1 MQDNLPPKKDTPSHP
16 KSKRTARFSDMLLQV
31 TTDLAKTKSLDEA
44 LETLVKITTS
54 TIGAERGTI
63 FLNDSATGEL
73 YSRIAQGSFRREI
86 RILNTKGVA
95 GWVFTNNKGAIIPD
109 AYKDDRFNK
118 AVDVRTGFRTK
129 SILCAPL
136 RTVSGE
142 EIGVSQIL
150 NKIDG
155 EFNQDD
161 LDLLE
166 AMTEQAAIAIQ
177 GNIIVEQIE
186 AARKQELEFLD
197 VVSQVSSE
205 LELTPLLQKI
215 ITTISTMLDC
225 ERATLFIND
234 EKTNELYTEVGEGL
248 DEKSVIKFPNH
259 LGIAGTVFT
268 SGKPVNIPHAYADL
282 RFNPGFDKKTG
293 FFTRSILCMPVFN
306 KEGKTIGVSQVLN
319 KKGGSFNAEDEK
331 RLAAFT
337 SQISMGIENA
347 KLFDDVQSQ
356 MNYSQSILSSMH
368 DAVLTF
374 DENFVIKTCNPAG
387 LKILKVPHEAAI
399 LEQEASALFNGP
411 NEWLIKKLESVEE
424 TEEFLD
430 AEIQVEG
437 ETLSVNITLSPLLG
451 KNSSVGRLQKGSE
464 KKISPIKDP
473 SVRYEITIGRE
484 IIGAMLMIEDIS
496 SEKRMKSTMSRYMDP
511 ELADQLMATGAEN
524 EDIMGGKQSVGTVL
538 FSDVRSF
545 TTITEELGAQG
556 TVKLLNDYFTIMVDC
571 ITDEGGMLDK
581 FIGDAMMCIFGTPV
595 PHDDDP
601 DRAVRAAIRMMT
613 DLKTFNDKRASE
625 GKMPID
631 HGMGI
636 NTDSIVSGNIG
647 SPKRMDYTVIG
658 DGVNLAARIE
668 SACKQYGAHI
678 LISEFTHKAV
688 KATYRTRPVDYVI
701 VKGKTE
707 PVGVY
712 EVLDFHDD
720 ESYPNLVEALGLFN
734 DGYRSW
740 NIGKWDQAIKLF
752 NSVLKINPS
761 DKAAQLYIDR
771 CNHMKKNPPK
781 GTWDGVWVMTSK

>member
-1 MQDNLPPKKDTPSHP
+1 MATKTNTQENK
-16 KSKRTARFSDMLLQV
+16 KRTSRFSDMLLQV

-63 FLNDSATGEL
+63 FLNDSSTGEL
-73 YSRIAQGSFRREI
+73 YSRIAQGNFRREI
-86 RILNTKGVA
+86 RIMNTKGVA
-95 GWVFTNNKGAIIPD
+95 GWVFSNNEGAIIPD

-136 RTVSGE
+136 RTVNGE
-142 EIGVSQIL
+142 KIGVSQIL

-155 EFNQDD
+155 EFCQDD
-161 LDLLE
+161 LEMLE

-177 GNIIVEQIE
+177 GNIIVEQVE

-215 ITTISTMLDC
+215 ISTISTMLDC

-248 DEKSVIKFPNH
+248 DEKSVIRFPNH

-268 SGKPVNIPHAYADL
+268 SANAVNIPHAYADL
-282 RFNPGFDKKTG
+282 RFNPSFDKQTG
-293 FFTRSILCMPVFN
+293 FFTRSILCMPVLN

-319 KKGGSFNAEDEK
+319 KRGGAFTQEDEK

-347 KLFDDVQSQ
+347 KLFDDVQNQ
-356 MNYSQSILSSMH
+356 KNYSESILSSMH
-368 DAVLTF
+368 DAVVTI
-374 DENFVIKTCNPAG
+374 DEGKLIKTCNPAG
-387 LKILKVPHEAAI
+387 LKIFKAPNLSNI
-399 LEQEASALFNGP
+399 LNSSINDWLGSENSWLANKLDSLEEQ
-411 NEWLIKKLESVEE
+411 
-424 TEEFLD
+424 EEFLD
-430 AEIQVEG
+430 ATLKING
-437 ETLSVNITLSPLLG
+437 ESLSVNVSITPLLG
-451 KNSSVGRLQKGSE
+451 QKSE
-464 KKISPIKDP
+464 NLG
-473 SVRYEITIGRE
+473 V
-484 IIGAMLMIEDIS
+484 MVMIEDIS

-511 ELADQLMATGAEN
+511 ELADQLMNAG
-524 EDIMGGKQSVGTVL
+524 DGDDVMGGKQSVASVL

-556 TVKLLNDYFTIMVDC
+556 TVKLLNEYFTIMVDC

-581 FIGDAMMCIFGTPV
+581 FIGDAMMCIFGTPI
-595 PHDDDP
+595 PHEDDP

-613 DLKTFNDKRASE
+613 DLNEFNEKRAAE

-678 LISEFTHKAV
+678 LISEFTYKAV
-688 KATYRTRPVDYVI
+688 KATYRTRQVDYVI

-712 EVLDFHDD
+712 EVLDFHD
-720 ESYPNLVEALGLFN
+720 ENSYPNMVDALGNFN
-734 DGYRSW
+734 DGYRAW
-740 NIGKWDQAIKLF
+740 NDGKWDQAVKLF
-752 NSVLKINPS
+752 NMVKKINPN
-761 DKAAQLYIDR
+761 DKAAQLYLDR
-771 CNHMKKNPPK
+771 CAYMKKHPPK
-781 GTWDGVWVMTSK
+781 GEWDGVWVMKTK

>member
-1 MQDNLPPKKDTPSHP
+1 MEDKKQAESPNPKNSS
-16 KSKRTARFSDMLLQV
+16 SKRTSRFSDMLLQV

-44 LETLVKITTS
+44 LEVLVKITTS

-63 FLNDSATGEL
+63 FLNDPATGEL
-73 YSRIAQGSFRREI
+73 YSRIAQGNFRREI

-95 GWVFTNNKGAIIPD
+95 GWAFTKNEGVIIHD
-109 AYKDDRFNK
+109 AYKDERFNK

-136 RTVSGE
+136 RTVNGD

-155 EFNQDD
+155 EFDQND
-161 LDLLE
+161 LDMLE

-248 DEKSVIKFPNH
+248 DEKSTIRIPNH
-259 LGIAGTVFT
+259 LGISGAVFT
-268 SGKPVNIPHAYADL
+268 SGKAVNIPHAYADL
-282 RFNPGFDKKTG
+282 RFNPSFDKQTG
-293 FFTRSILCMPVFN
+293 FFTRSILCMPVFS
-306 KEGKTIGVSQVLN
+306 KAGKTIGVSQVLN
-319 KKGGSFNAEDEK
+319 KRGGSFNAEDEK

-374 DENFVIKTCNPAG
+374 DEHGVVKTCNPAG
-387 LKILKVPHEAAI
+387 LRILKVPHEAAI
-399 LEQEASALFNGP
+399 LEQQASVLFGGT
-411 NEWLIKKLESVEE
+411 NEWLLHKLEAVHEN
-424 TEEFLD
+424 EEFLD
-430 AEIQVEG
+430 AEIQIEG
-437 ETLSVNITLSPLLG
+437 ETLSVNITLTPLLG
-451 KNSSVGRLQKGSE
+451 KNE
-464 KKISPIKDP
+464 KQQEVDSAPKDN
-473 SVRYEITIGRE
+473 

-511 ELADQLMATGAEN
+511 ELADQLMTADGN
-524 EDIMGGKQSVGTVL
+524 DDDIMGGKQSVGTVL

-595 PHDDDP
+595 PHEDDP

-613 DLKTFNDKRASE
+613 DLKVFNDKRSTE

-688 KATYRTRPVDYVI
+688 KATYRTRQVDYVI

-740 NIGKWDQAIKLF
+740 NLGKWDQATKLF
-752 NSVLKINPS
+752 NSVKKINPN

>member
-1 MQDNLPPKKDTPSHP
+1 MADKKDNQN
-16 KSKRTARFSDMLLQV
+16 KSKRTSRFSDMLLQV
-31 TTDLAKTKSLDEA
+31 TNDLAKTKSLDEA

-63 FLNDSATGEL
+63 FLNDASSGEL
-73 YSRIAQGSFRREI
+73 YSRIAQGNFRREI

-95 GWVFTNNKGAIIPD
+95 GWVFSKNQGVIIHD
-109 AYKDDRFNK
+109 AYKDERFNK

-142 EIGVSQIL
+142 KIGISQIL
-150 NKIDG
+150 NKVDG
-155 EFNQDD
+155 EFEQED

-248 DEKSVIKFPNH
+248 DEKSTIRIPNH
-259 LGIAGTVFT
+259 LGISGTVFT
-268 SGKPVNIPHAYADL
+268 SGKAVNIPHAYADL
-282 RFNPGFDKKTG
+282 RFNPSFDKQTG
-293 FFTRSILCMPVFN
+293 FFTRSILCMPVFS
-306 KEGKTIGVSQVLN
+306 KAGKAIGVSQVLN
-319 KKGGSFNAEDEK
+319 KRGGAFNAEDEK

-368 DAVLTF
+368 DAVLTL
-374 DENFVIKTCNPAG
+374 DENGVIKTCNPAG
-387 LKILKVPHEAAI
+387 LRILKIPHEAAV
-399 LEQEASALFNGP
+399 LEQQACVLFGGP
-411 NEWLIKKLESVEE
+411 NEWLLKKLEAVNEN
-424 TEEFLD
+424 EEFLD
-430 AEIQVEG
+430 AELQIEG
-437 ETLSVNITLSPLLG
+437 ETLSVNITLTPLLG
-451 KNSSVGRLQKGSE
+451 K
-464 KKISPIKDP
+464 IKSKD
-473 SVRYEITIGRE
+473 ERE
-484 IIGAMLMIEDIS
+484 GDTGAEGILTSKPNIIGAMLMIEDIS

-511 ELADQLMATGAEN
+511 ELADQLMTADGSN
-524 EDIMGGKQSVGTVL
+524 EDVMGGKQSVGTVL

-613 DLKTFNDKRASE
+613 DLKIFNDKRAME

-678 LISEFTHKAV
+678 LISEFTYKAV
-688 KATYRTRPVDYVI
+688 KATYRTRQVDYVI

-712 EVLDFHDD
+712 EVLDFHDED
-720 ESYPNLVEALGLFN
+720 SYPNLVEALGLFN
-734 DGYRSW
+734 DGYRTW
-740 NIGKWDQAIKLF
+740 NQGKWDQAIKLF
-752 NSVLKINPS
+752 NSVKKINPN
-761 DKAAQLYIDR
+761 DKSAQLYIDR

>member
-1 MQDNLPPKKDTPSHP
+1 MEDKKQTDS
-16 KSKRTARFSDMLLQV
+16 KSSGGSNSKRTSRFSEMLLQV

-44 LETLVKITTS
+44 LEVLVKITTS

-63 FLNDSATGEL
+63 FLNDPATGEL
-73 YSRIAQGSFRREI
+73 YSRIAQGNFRREI

-95 GWVFTNNKGAIIPD
+95 GWAFTKNEGVIIHD
-109 AYKDDRFNK
+109 AYKDERFNK

-136 RTVSGE
+136 RTVNGE

-155 EFNQDD
+155 EFDQND
-161 LDLLE
+161 LDMLE

-248 DEKSVIKFPNH
+248 DEKSTIRIPNH
-259 LGIAGTVFT
+259 LGISGAVFT
-268 SGKPVNIPHAYADL
+268 SGKAVNIPHAYADL
-282 RFNPGFDKKTG
+282 RFNPSFDKQTG
-293 FFTRSILCMPVFN
+293 FFTRSILCMPVFS
-306 KEGKTIGVSQVLN
+306 KAGKTIGVSQVLN
-319 KKGGSFNAEDEK
+319 KRGGSFNAEDEK

-374 DENFVIKTCNPAG
+374 DEQGTVKTCNPAG
-387 LKILKVPHEAAI
+387 LRILKVPHEAAI
-399 LEQEASALFNGP
+399 LEQQASSLFGGP
-411 NEWLIKKLESVEE
+411 NEWLLQKLEAVHEN
-424 TEEFLD
+424 EEFLD
-430 AEIQVEG
+430 AELQVEG
-437 ETLSVNITLSPLLG
+437 ETLSVNVTLTPLLG
-451 KNSSVGRLQKGSE
+451 KSE
-464 KKISPIKDP
+464 KRSDVDSSPRDN
-473 SVRYEITIGRE
+473 

-511 ELADQLMATGAEN
+511 ELADQLMTADGN
-524 EDIMGGKQSVGTVL
+524 DDDIMGGKQSVGTVL

-613 DLKTFNDKRASE
+613 DLKVFNDKRSTE

-678 LISEFTHKAV
+678 LISEFTYNAV
-688 KATYRTRPVDYVI
+688 KATYRTRQVDYVI

-740 NIGKWDQAIKLF
+740 NDGKWDQATKLF
-752 NSVLKINPS
+752 NSVKKINPD

-771 CNHMKKNPPK
+771 CAHMKKNPPK
-781 GTWDGVWVMTSK
+781 GNWDGVWVMTSK

>member
-1 MQDNLPPKKDTPSHP
+1 MEDKKQTDS
-16 KSKRTARFSDMLLQV
+16 KSDGGSNSKRTARFSEMLLQV

-44 LETLVKITTS
+44 LEVLVKITTS

-63 FLNDSATGEL
+63 FLNDPATGEL
-73 YSRIAQGSFRREI
+73 YSRIAQGNFRREI

-95 GWVFTNNKGAIIPD
+95 GWAFTKNEGVIIHD
-109 AYKDDRFNK
+109 AYKDERFNK

-136 RTVSGE
+136 RTVNGE

-155 EFNQDD
+155 EFDQDD
-161 LDLLE
+161 LDMLE

-248 DEKSVIKFPNH
+248 DEKSTIRIPNH
-259 LGIAGTVFT
+259 LGISGAVFT
-268 SGKPVNIPHAYADL
+268 SGKAVNIPHAYADL
-282 RFNPGFDKKTG
+282 RFNPSFDKQTG
-293 FFTRSILCMPVFN
+293 FFTRSILCMPVFS
-306 KEGKTIGVSQVLN
+306 KAGKTIGVSQVLN
-319 KKGGSFNAEDEK
+319 KRGGSFNAEDEK

-356 MNYSQSILSSMH
+356 MNYSQSILSSMA

-374 DENFVIKTCNPAG
+374 DEEGVVKTCNPAG
-387 LKILKVPHEAAI
+387 LRILKIPHEAAI
-399 LEQEASALFNGP
+399 LEQQASSLFGGP
-411 NEWLIKKLESVEE
+411 NEWLLQKLEAVHEN
-424 TEEFLD
+424 EEFLD
-430 AEIQVEG
+430 AELQVEG
-437 ETLSVNITLSPLLG
+437 ETLSVNVTLTPLLG
-451 KNSSVGRLQKGSE
+451 KSE
-464 KKISPIKDP
+464 KRSDVDSSPKDN
-473 SVRYEITIGRE
+473 

-511 ELADQLMATGAEN
+511 ELADQLMSAGGNDA
-524 EDIMGGKQSVGTVL
+524 DIMGGKQSVGTVL

-613 DLKTFNDKRASE
+613 DLKIFNEKRSTE

-678 LISEFTHKAV
+678 LISQFTYNAV
-688 KATYRTRPVDYVI
+688 KATYRTRQVDYVI

-740 NIGKWDQAIKLF
+740 NEGKWDQATKLF
-752 NSVLKINPS
+752 NSVKKINPD

-771 CNHMKKNPPK
+771 CTHMKKNPPK
-781 GTWDGVWVMTSK
+781 GNWDGVWVMTSK

>member
-1 MQDNLPPKKDTPSHP
+1 MPTKTNSPEPK
-16 KSKRTARFSDMLLQV
+16 KRTARFSDMLLQV

-63 FLNDSATGEL
+63 FLNDSSTGEL

-86 RILNTKGVA
+86 RIMNSKGVA
-95 GWVFTNNKGAIIPD
+95 GWVFSHNEGAIIPD

-136 RTVSGE
+136 RTVNGE
-142 EIGVSQIL
+142 KIGVSQIL

-155 EFNQDD
+155 EFSQDD
-161 LDLLE
+161 LELLE

-177 GNIIVEQIE
+177 GNIIVEQVE

-197 VVSQVSSE
+197 VVSQVASE

-215 ITTISTMLDC
+215 ISTISTMLDC

-248 DEKSVIKFPNH
+248 DEKSIIRFPNH
-259 LGIAGTVFT
+259 LGIAGTVFI
-268 SGKPVNIPHAYADL
+268 SAKPVNIPHAYADL
-282 RFNPGFDKKTG
+282 RFNPSFDKQTG
-293 FFTRSILCMPVFN
+293 FFTRSILCMPVLN

-319 KKGGSFNAEDEK
+319 KRGGSFNQEDEK

-347 KLFDDVQSQ
+347 KLFDDVQNQ
-356 MNYSQSILSSMH
+356 KNYSESILSSMH
-368 DAVLTF
+368 DAVITI
-374 DENFVIKTCNPAG
+374 DENKMVRTCNPAG
-387 LKILKVPHEAAI
+387 LKVLKLSNLTDVLNTSLIE
-399 LEQEASALFNGP
+399 LLGP
-411 NEWLIKKLESVEE
+411 ENSWLTNKLESVDEQEE
-424 TEEFLD
+424 VLD
-430 AEIQVEG
+430 ASLLIQG
-437 ETLSVNITLSPLLG
+437 EKLSVNVSTTPLIG
-451 KNSSVGRLQKGSE
+451 QKNESMGV
-464 KKISPIKDP
+464 
-473 SVRYEITIGRE
+473 
-484 IIGAMLMIEDIS
+484 MIMMEDIS

-511 ELADQLMATGAEN
+511 ELADQLMNAGESD
-524 EDIMGGKQSVGTVL
+524 EVMGGKQSTASVL

-581 FIGDAMMCIFGTPV
+581 FIGDAMMCIFGTPI
-595 PHDDDP
+595 PHEDDP

-613 DLKTFNDKRASE
+613 DLKVFNDKRAAE

-631 HGMGI
+631 HGMGV

-678 LISEFTHKAV
+678 LISEFTYKAV
-688 KATYRTRPVDYVI
+688 KATYRTRQVDYVI

-707 PVGVY
+707 PVGVF

-720 ESYPNLVEALGLFN
+720 DSYPNMIEALGNFN
-734 DGYRSW
+734 DGYRAW
-740 NIGKWDQAIKLF
+740 NDGKWDQAIKLF
-752 NSVLKINPS
+752 NSVKKINPE
-761 DKAAQLYIDR
+761 DKAAQLYLDR
-771 CNHMKKNPPK
+771 CDYMKKNPPK
-781 GTWDGVWVMTSK
+781 KEWDGVWVMTSK

>member
-1 MQDNLPPKKDTPSHP
+1 MEEKNLNSPKNE
-16 KSKRTARFSDMLLQV
+16 SKRTARFSDMLLQV

-63 FLNDSATGEL
+63 FLNDSSTGEL
-73 YSRIAQGSFRREI
+73 YSRIAQGNFRREI
-86 RILNTKGVA
+86 RILNSKGVA
-95 GWVFTNNKGAIIPD
+95 GWVFTNNEGTIIHD

-142 EIGVSQIL
+142 KIGVSQIL

-155 EFNQDD
+155 QFEEED
-161 LDLLE
+161 LDLLQ

-177 GNIIVEQIE
+177 GNIIVEQVE

-215 ITTISTMLDC
+215 ISTISTMLDC

-248 DEKSVIKFPNH
+248 DEKSVIRFPNH

-268 SGKPVNIPHAYADL
+268 SGESVNIPHAYADL
-282 RFNPGFDKKTG
+282 RFNPSFDKQTG
-293 FFTRSILCMPVFN
+293 FFTRSILCMPVLN
-306 KEGKTIGVSQVLN
+306 KEGKAIGVSQVLN
-319 KKGGSFNAEDEK
+319 KRGGSFNTEDEK

-356 MNYSQSILSSMH
+356 MNYSQSILASMH
-368 DAVLTF
+368 DAVITF
-374 DENFVIKTCNPAG
+374 DENFIVKTCNPAG
-387 LKILKVPHEAAI
+387 LRIFNFISEKDIVGQTASSILT
-399 LEQEASALFNGP
+399 GP
-411 NEWLIKKLESVEE
+411 NQWLVEKIERIQEVEE
-424 TEEFLD
+424 YLD
-430 AEIQVEG
+430 HELSIDN
-437 ETLSVNITLSPLLG
+437 ETLSVNVTVTPLLG
-451 KNSSVGRLQKGSE
+451 KSASGLGANKPT
-464 KKISPIKDP
+464 KKATESI
-473 SVRYEITIGRE
+473 V
-484 IIGAMLMIEDIS
+484 IGAMLMVEDIS

-511 ELADQLMATGAEN
+511 ELADQLMSSGGSN
-524 EDIMGGKQSVGTVL
+524 DDIMGGKQSVGTVL

-556 TVKLLNDYFTIMVDC
+556 TVKLLNEYFTIMVDC

-613 DLKTFNDKRASE
+613 DLKVFNDKRVNE
-625 GKMPID
+625 GKKPID

-678 LISEFTHKAV
+678 LISEFTFKAV
-688 KATYRTRPVDYVI
+688 KATYRTRQVDYVI

-720 ESYPNLVEALGLFN
+720 SSYPNLVEALGQFN
-734 DGYRSW
+734 DGYRMW
-740 NIGKWDQAIKLF
+740 NVGKWDQAIKLF
-752 NSVLKINPS
+752 QSVKKINPN
-761 DKAAQLYIDR
+761 DVAAQLYIDR

-781 GTWDGVWVMTSK
+781 GKWDGVWVMKTK

>member
-1 MQDNLPPKKDTPSHP
+1 MQDKYQKIDQKSHP
-16 KSKRTARFSDMLLQV
+16 QSKRTARFSDMLLQV

-44 LETLVKITTS
+44 LETLVKITTT

-63 FLNDSATGEL
+63 FLNDPATGEL

-95 GWVFTNNKGAIIPD
+95 GWVFTKNKGAIIHD

-155 EFNQDD
+155 EFEQDD

-177 GNIIVEQIE
+177 GNIIIEQIE

-268 SGKPVNIPHAYADL
+268 TAKPVNIPHAYADL
-282 RFNPGFDKKTG
+282 RFNPSFDKQTG
-293 FFTRSILCMPVFN
+293 FFTRSILCMPVLN
-306 KEGKTIGVSQVLN
+306 KEGKTIGASQVLN
-319 KKGGSFNAEDEK
+319 KRGGSFNSEDEK

-347 KLFDDVQSQ
+347 KLFDDVQNQ
-356 MNYSQSILSSMH
+356 KNYSESILSSMH
-368 DAVLTF
+368 DAVLTL
-374 DENFVIKTCNPAG
+374 DEHGIIKTCNSAG
-387 LKILKVPHEAAI
+387 LRILKIPILSEI
-399 LEQEASALFNGP
+399 LEQPIKEFLGGEN
-411 NEWLIKKLESVEE
+411 NWLLQKLEIVEE
-424 TEEFLD
+424 EEGFLD
-430 AEIQVEG
+430 AELKIE
-437 ETLSVNITLSPLLG
+437 EEKLSVNISLMPLLG
-451 KNSSVGRLQKGSE
+451 QKDENLG
-464 KKISPIKDP
+464 
-473 SVRYEITIGRE
+473 T
-484 IIGAMLMIEDIS
+484 MLMIEDIS

-511 ELADQLMATGAEN
+511 ELADQLMSAGDGD
-524 EDIMGGKQSVGTVL
+524 DIMGGKQSVGTVL

-581 FIGDAMMCIFGTPV
+581 FIGDAMMCIFGTPI

-613 DLKTFNDKRASE
+613 DLNVFNDKRASE

-678 LISEFTHKAV
+678 LISEFTHRAV
-688 KATYRTRPVDYVI
+688 KATYRTRQVDYVI

-707 PVGVY
+707 PVGIH

-720 ESYPNLVEALGLFN
+720 KSYPNLVDALGVFN

-740 NIGKWDQAIKLF
+740 NEGKWDQAIKLF
-752 NSVLKINPS
+752 KNVQKINPN
-761 DKAAQLYIDR
+761 DKAAQMYLDR
-771 CNHMKKNPPK
+771 CYHMKKNPPK
-781 GTWDGVWVMTSK
+781 NDWDGVWIMTSK

>member
-1 MQDNLPPKKDTPSHP
+1 MEDKKQTDS
-16 KSKRTARFSDMLLQV
+16 KSDGGSNSKRTARFSEMLLQV

-44 LETLVKITTS
+44 LEVLVKITTS

-63 FLNDSATGEL
+63 FLNDPATGEL
-73 YSRIAQGSFRREI
+73 YSRIAQGNFRREI

-95 GWVFTNNKGAIIPD
+95 GWAFTKNEGVIIHD
-109 AYKDDRFNK
+109 AYKDERFNK

-136 RTVSGE
+136 RTVNGE

-155 EFNQDD
+155 EFDQND
-161 LDLLE
+161 LDMLE

-248 DEKSVIKFPNH
+248 DEKSTIRSPNH
-259 LGIAGTVFT
+259 LGISGAVFT
-268 SGKPVNIPHAYADL
+268 SGKAVNIPHAYADL
-282 RFNPGFDKKTG
+282 RFNPSFDKQTG
-293 FFTRSILCMPVFN
+293 FFTRSILCMPVFS
-306 KEGKTIGVSQVLN
+306 KAGKTIGVSQVLN
-319 KKGGSFNAEDEK
+319 KRGGSFNAEDEK

-374 DENFVIKTCNPAG
+374 DEQGVVKTCNPAG
-387 LKILKVPHEAAI
+387 LRILKVPHEAAI
-399 LEQEASALFNGP
+399 LEQQASSLFGGS
-411 NEWLIKKLESVEE
+411 NEWLLQKLQAVHEN
-424 TEEFLD
+424 EEFLD
-430 AEIQVEG
+430 AELQVEG
-437 ETLSVNITLSPLLG
+437 ETLSVNVTLTPLLG
-451 KNSSVGRLQKGSE
+451 KSE
-464 KKISPIKDP
+464 KRSDVDSSPKDN
-473 SVRYEITIGRE
+473 

-511 ELADQLMATGAEN
+511 ELADQLMTADGNDA
-524 EDIMGGKQSVGTVL
+524 DIMGGKQSVGTVL

-613 DLKTFNDKRASE
+613 DLKVFNDKRSTE

-678 LISEFTHKAV
+678 LISEFTYNAV
-688 KATYRTRPVDYVI
+688 KATYRTRQVDYVI

-740 NIGKWDQAIKLF
+740 NDGKWDQATKLF
-752 NSVLKINPS
+752 NSVKKINPD

-771 CNHMKKNPPK
+771 CAHMKKNPPK
-781 GTWDGVWVMTSK
+781 GNWDGVWVMTSK

>member
-1 MQDNLPPKKDTPSHP
+1 MEDKKQAESQNPKNSS
-16 KSKRTARFSDMLLQV
+16 SKRTSRFSDMLLQV

-44 LETLVKITTS
+44 LEVLVKITTS

-63 FLNDSATGEL
+63 FLNDPATGEL
-73 YSRIAQGSFRREI
+73 YSRIAQGNFRREI

-95 GWVFTNNKGAIIPD
+95 GWAFTKNEGVIIHD
-109 AYKDDRFNK
+109 AYKDERFNK

-136 RTVSGE
+136 RTVNGD

-155 EFNQDD
+155 EFDQND
-161 LDLLE
+161 LDMLE

-248 DEKSVIKFPNH
+248 DEKSTIRIPNH
-259 LGIAGTVFT
+259 LGISGAVFT
-268 SGKPVNIPHAYADL
+268 SGKAVNIPHAYADL
-282 RFNPGFDKKTG
+282 RFNPSFDKQTG
-293 FFTRSILCMPVFN
+293 FFTRSILCMPVFS
-306 KEGKTIGVSQVLN
+306 KAGKTIGVSQVLN
-319 KKGGSFNAEDEK
+319 KRGGSFNAEDEK

-374 DENFVIKTCNPAG
+374 DEHGVVKTCNPAG
-387 LKILKVPHEAAI
+387 LRILKVPHEAAI
-399 LEQEASALFNGP
+399 LEQQASVLFGGP
-411 NEWLIKKLESVEE
+411 NEWLLHKLEAVHEN
-424 TEEFLD
+424 EEFLD
-430 AEIQVEG
+430 AEIQIEG
-437 ETLSVNITLSPLLG
+437 ETLSVNITLTPLLG
-451 KNSSVGRLQKGSE
+451 KNE
-464 KKISPIKDP
+464 KRQEVDSAPKDN
-473 SVRYEITIGRE
+473 

-511 ELADQLMATGAEN
+511 ELADQLMTADGN
-524 EDIMGGKQSVGTVL
+524 DDDIMGGKQSVGTVL

-595 PHDDDP
+595 PHEDDP

-613 DLKTFNDKRASE
+613 DLKVFNDKRSTE

-688 KATYRTRPVDYVI
+688 KATYRTRQVDYVI

-740 NIGKWDQAIKLF
+740 NLGKWDQATKLF
-752 NSVLKINPS
+752 NSVKKINPN

>member
-1 MQDNLPPKKDTPSHP
+1 MEEKNQNNP

-63 FLNDSATGEL
+63 FLNDASTGEL
-73 YSRIAQGSFRREI
+73 YSRIAQGNFRREI

-95 GWVFTNNKGAIIPD
+95 GWVFTQNQGVIIHD
-109 AYKDDRFNK
+109 AYKDERFNK

-142 EIGVSQIL
+142 KIGVSQIL

-155 EFNQDD
+155 SFEQED

-248 DEKSVIKFPNH
+248 DEKSVIRFPNH

-282 RFNPGFDKKTG
+282 RFNPSFDKQTG

-306 KEGKTIGVSQVLN
+306 KEGKAIGVSQVLN
-319 KKGGSFNAEDEK
+319 KRGGSFNSEDEK

-374 DENFVIKTCNPAG
+374 DEHGVIKTCNPAG
-387 LKILKVPHEAAI
+387 LRILKIPHEAAI
-399 LEQEASALFNGP
+399 LEQKASFLLGGP
-411 NEWLIKKLESVEE
+411 NDWLLKKLEEVQEN
-424 TEEFLD
+424 EEFLD
-430 AEIQVEG
+430 AELQIEG
-437 ETLSVNITLSPLLG
+437 ETLSVNITLTPLLG
-451 KNSSVGRLQKGSE
+451 KTPDRESSARKPAEQDAPANDRPKF
-464 KKISPIKDP
+464 SP
-473 SVRYEITIGRE
+473 E

-511 ELADQLMATGAEN
+511 ELADQLMTAGGGD
-524 EDIMGGKQSVGTVL
+524 EDVMGGKQSVGTVL

-613 DLKTFNDKRASE
+613 DLKVFNDKRSTE

-678 LISEFTHKAV
+678 LISEFTYKAV
-688 KATYRTRPVDYVI
+688 KATYRTRQVDYVI

-740 NIGKWDQAIKLF
+740 NLGKWDQAIKLF
-752 NSVLKINPS
+752 NSVKKINPN
-761 DKAAQLYIDR
+761 DKSAQLYIDR

-781 GTWDGVWVMTSK
+781 GPWTGVWVMTSK

>member
-1 MQDNLPPKKDTPSHP
+1 MADKKDNQN
-16 KSKRTARFSDMLLQV
+16 KSKRTSRFSDMLLQV
-31 TTDLAKTKSLDEA
+31 TNDLAKTKSLDEA

-63 FLNDSATGEL
+63 FLNDASTGEL
-73 YSRIAQGSFRREI
+73 YSRIAQGNFRREI

-95 GWVFTNNKGAIIPD
+95 GWVFSKNQGVIIHD
-109 AYKDDRFNK
+109 AYKDERFNK

-142 EIGVSQIL
+142 KIGVSQIL

-155 EFNQDD
+155 EFEQED

-248 DEKSVIKFPNH
+248 DEKSTIRIPNH
-259 LGIAGTVFT
+259 LGISGTVFT
-268 SGKPVNIPHAYADL
+268 SGKAVNIPHAYADL
-282 RFNPGFDKKTG
+282 RFNPSFDKQTG
-293 FFTRSILCMPVFN
+293 FFTRSILCMPVFS
-306 KEGKTIGVSQVLN
+306 KAGKAIGVSQVLN
-319 KKGGSFNAEDEK
+319 KRGGAFNAEDEK

-368 DAVLTF
+368 DAVLTL
-374 DENFVIKTCNPAG
+374 DENGVIKTCNPAG
-387 LKILKVPHEAAI
+387 LRILKIPHEAAV
-399 LEQEASALFNGP
+399 LEQQASVLFGGP
-411 NEWLIKKLESVEE
+411 NEWLLKKLEAVNEN
-424 TEEFLD
+424 EEFLD
-430 AEIQVEG
+430 AELQIEG
-437 ETLSVNITLSPLLG
+437 ETLSVNITLTPLLG
-451 KNSSVGRLQKGSE
+451 K
-464 KKISPIKDP
+464 IKSKD
-473 SVRYEITIGRE
+473 ERE
-484 IIGAMLMIEDIS
+484 GDTGGEGILTSKPNIIGAMLMIEDIS

-511 ELADQLMATGAEN
+511 ELADQLMTADGNN
-524 EDIMGGKQSVGTVL
+524 EDVMGGKQSVGTVL

-613 DLKTFNDKRASE
+613 DLKIFNDKRAME

-678 LISEFTHKAV
+678 LISEFTYKAV
-688 KATYRTRPVDYVI
+688 KATYRTRQVDYVI

-712 EVLDFHDD
+712 EVLDFHDE

-734 DGYRSW
+734 DGYRTW
-740 NIGKWDQAIKLF
+740 NQGKWDQAIKLF
-752 NSVLKINPS
+752 NSVKKINPN
-761 DKAAQLYIDR
+761 DKSAQLYIDR

>member
-1 MQDNLPPKKDTPSHP
+1 MTKEENKNKTFKNA
-16 KSKRTARFSDMLLQV
+16 KSKRTERFSDMLLQV

-63 FLNDSATGEL
+63 FLNDASTGEL
-73 YSRIAQGSFRREI
+73 YSRIAQGNFRREI
-86 RILNTKGVA
+86 RILNSKGVA
-95 GWVFTNNKGAIIPD
+95 GWVFSKNQGVIIHD
-109 AYKDDRFNK
+109 AYKDERFNK

-136 RTVSGE
+136 RTISGE
-142 EIGVSQIL
+142 KIGVSQIL

-155 EFNQDD
+155 EFDQDD

-215 ITTISTMLDC
+215 ISTISTMLDC

-259 LGIAGTVFT
+259 LGIAGNVFT

-282 RFNPGFDKKTG
+282 RFNPAFDKQTG

-319 KKGGSFNAEDEK
+319 KRGGAFNAEDEK

-356 MNYSQSILSSMH
+356 MNYSESILSSMH

-374 DENFVIKTCNPAG
+374 DENQVIKTCNPAG

-399 LEQEASALFNGP
+399 LEQEASILFSGP
-411 NEWLIKKLESVEE
+411 NDWLIKKLESVNE

-451 KNSSVGRLQKGSE
+451 KNSAVGRLQKGSE
-464 KKISPIKDP
+464 KTINPIKDP
-473 SVRYEITIGRE
+473 SVKHELTVGRE

-613 DLKTFNDKRASE
+613 DLKTFNEKRASE
-625 GKMPID
+625 GKMAID

-678 LISEFTHKAV
+678 LISEFTYKAV

-720 ESYPNLVEALGLFN
+720 DSYPNLVEALGLFN

-752 NSVLKINPS
+752 NSVLKINPN
-761 DKAAQLYIDR
+761 DKAAKLYIDR

>member
-1 MQDNLPPKKDTPSHP
+1 MEDKKQTDS
-16 KSKRTARFSDMLLQV
+16 KSDGGSNSKRTARFSEMLLQV

-44 LETLVKITTS
+44 LEVLVKITTS

-63 FLNDSATGEL
+63 FLNDPATGEL
-73 YSRIAQGSFRREI
+73 YSRIAQGNFRREI

-95 GWVFTNNKGAIIPD
+95 GWAFTKNEGVIIHD
-109 AYKDDRFNK
+109 AYKDERFNK

-136 RTVSGE
+136 RTVNGE

-155 EFNQDD
+155 EFDQND
-161 LDLLE
+161 LDMLE

-248 DEKSVIKFPNH
+248 DEKSTIRIPNH
-259 LGIAGTVFT
+259 LGISGAVFT
-268 SGKPVNIPHAYADL
+268 SGKAVNIPHAYADL
-282 RFNPGFDKKTG
+282 RFNPSFDKQTG
-293 FFTRSILCMPVFN
+293 FFTRSILCMPVFS
-306 KEGKTIGVSQVLN
+306 KAGKTIGVSQVLN
-319 KKGGSFNAEDEK
+319 KRGGSFNAEDEK

-374 DENFVIKTCNPAG
+374 DEQGVVKTCNPAG
-387 LKILKVPHEAAI
+387 LRILKVPHEAAI
-399 LEQEASALFNGP
+399 LEQQASSLFGGP
-411 NEWLIKKLESVEE
+411 NEWLLQKLEAVHEN
-424 TEEFLD
+424 EEFLD
-430 AEIQVEG
+430 AELQVEG
-437 ETLSVNITLSPLLG
+437 ETLSVNVTLTPLLG
-451 KNSSVGRLQKGSE
+451 KSE
-464 KKISPIKDP
+464 KRSDVDSSPRDN
-473 SVRYEITIGRE
+473 

-511 ELADQLMATGAEN
+511 ELADQLMTADGN
-524 EDIMGGKQSVGTVL
+524 DDDIMGGKQSVGTVL

-613 DLKTFNDKRASE
+613 DLKVFNDKRSTE

-678 LISEFTHKAV
+678 LISEFTYNAV
-688 KATYRTRPVDYVI
+688 KATYRTRQVDYVI

-740 NIGKWDQAIKLF
+740 NEGKWDQATKLF
-752 NSVLKINPS
+752 NSVKKINPD

-771 CNHMKKNPPK
+771 CAHMKKNPPK
-781 GTWDGVWVMTSK
+781 GNWDGVWVMTSK

>member
-1 MQDNLPPKKDTPSHP
+1 MADKKDNQN
-16 KSKRTARFSDMLLQV
+16 KSKRTSRFSDMLLQV
-31 TTDLAKTKSLDEA
+31 TNDLAKTKSLDEA

-63 FLNDSATGEL
+63 FLNDASTGEL
-73 YSRIAQGSFRREI
+73 YSRIAQGNFRREI

-95 GWVFTNNKGAIIPD
+95 GWVFSKNQGVIIHD
-109 AYKDDRFNK
+109 AYKDERFNK

-142 EIGVSQIL
+142 KIGVSQIL
-150 NKIDG
+150 NKIDC
-155 EFNQDD
+155 EFEQED

-248 DEKSVIKFPNH
+248 DEKSTIRIPNH
-259 LGIAGTVFT
+259 LGISGTVFT
-268 SGKPVNIPHAYADL
+268 SGKAVNIPHAYADL
-282 RFNPGFDKKTG
+282 RFNPSFDKQTG
-293 FFTRSILCMPVFN
+293 FFTRSILCMPVFS
-306 KEGKTIGVSQVLN
+306 KAGKAIGVSQVLN
-319 KKGGSFNAEDEK
+319 KRGGAFNAEDEK

-368 DAVLTF
+368 DAVLTL
-374 DENFVIKTCNPAG
+374 DENGVIKTCNPAG
-387 LKILKVPHEAAI
+387 LRILKIPYEAAV
-399 LEQEASALFNGP
+399 LEQKASLLFGGP
-411 NEWLIKKLESVEE
+411 NEWLLKKLEAVNEN
-424 TEEFLD
+424 EEFLD
-430 AEIQVEG
+430 AELQIEG
-437 ETLSVNITLSPLLG
+437 ETLSVNITLTPLLG
-451 KNSSVGRLQKGSE
+451 K
-464 KKISPIKDP
+464 IKSKDEGEGDTGGEGILTSKP
-473 SVRYEITIGRE
+473 N

-511 ELADQLMATGAEN
+511 ELADQLMTADGNN
-524 EDIMGGKQSVGTVL
+524 EDVMGGKQSVGTVL

-613 DLKTFNDKRASE
+613 DLKIFNDKRAME
-625 GKMPID
+625 GKMSID

-678 LISEFTHKAV
+678 LISEFTYKAV
-688 KATYRTRPVDYVI
+688 KATYRTRQVDYVI

-712 EVLDFHDD
+712 EVLDFHDE

-734 DGYRSW
+734 DGYRTW
-740 NIGKWDQAIKLF
+740 NQGKWDQAIKLF
-752 NSVLKINPS
+752 NSVKKINPD
-761 DKAAQLYIDR
+761 DKSAQLYIDR

>member
-1 MQDNLPPKKDTPSHP
+1 MEDKKQSDS
-16 KSKRTARFSDMLLQV
+16 KSYAGSNTKRTSRFSDMLLQV

-44 LETLVKITTS
+44 LEVLVKITTS

-73 YSRIAQGSFRREI
+73 YSRIAQGNFRREI

-95 GWVFTNNKGAIIPD
+95 GWAFTKNEGVIIHD
-109 AYKDDRFNK
+109 AYKDERFNK

-136 RTVSGE
+136 RTVNGE

-155 EFNQDD
+155 EFEQND
-161 LDLLE
+161 LDMLE

-248 DEKSVIKFPNH
+248 DEKSTIRIPNH
-259 LGIAGTVFT
+259 LGISGAVFT
-268 SGKPVNIPHAYADL
+268 SGKAVNIPHAYADL
-282 RFNPGFDKKTG
+282 RFNPSFDKQTG
-293 FFTRSILCMPVFN
+293 FFTRSILCMPVFS
-306 KEGKTIGVSQVLN
+306 KAGKTIGVSQVLN
-319 KKGGSFNAEDEK
+319 KRGGSFNAEDEK

-374 DENFVIKTCNPAG
+374 DENGAVKTCNPAG
-387 LKILKVPHEAAI
+387 QRILKIPHEEAI
-399 LEQEASALFNGP
+399 LEQQAASLFGGP
-411 NEWLIKKLESVEE
+411 NEWLLHKLEAVQEN
-424 TEEFLD
+424 EEFLD
-430 AEIQVEG
+430 AELQIEG
-437 ETLSVNITLSPLLG
+437 ETLSVNITLTPLLG
-451 KNSSVGRLQKGSE
+451 KNEKRDDVDSS
-464 KKISPIKDP
+464 PKDN
-473 SVRYEITIGRE
+473 

-511 ELADQLMATGAEN
+511 ELADQLMATGGNDA
-524 EDIMGGKQSVGTVL
+524 DIMGGKQSVGTVL

-595 PHDDDP
+595 AHDDDP

-613 DLKTFNDKRASE
+613 DLKVFNDKRSTE

-678 LISEFTHKAV
+678 LISEYTYKAV
-688 KATYRTRPVDYVI
+688 KATYRTRQVDYVI

-707 PVGVY
+707 PVGIY
-712 EVLDFHDD
+712 EVLDFHDE
-720 ESYPNLVEALGLFN
+720 ESYPNLVEAIGLFN

-740 NIGKWDQAIKLF
+740 NAGKWDQALKLF
-752 NSVLKINPS
+752 NSVKKINPN
-761 DKAAQLYIDR
+761 DKAAQLYLDR
-771 CNHMKKNPPK
+771 CNHMKKTPPK
-781 GTWDGVWVMTSK
+781 GTWDGVWIMTSK

>member
-1 MQDNLPPKKDTPSHP
+1 LTNPMEEKNQDKTASE
-16 KSKRTARFSDMLLQV
+16 SKRTARFSDMLLQV

-44 LETLVKITTS
+44 LETLVKITTT

-63 FLNDSATGEL
+63 FLNDASTGEL
-73 YSRIAQGSFRREI
+73 YSRIAQGNFRREI
-86 RILNTKGVA
+86 RILNSKGVA
-95 GWVFTNNKGAIIPD
+95 GWVFTHNEGTIIHD

-142 EIGVSQIL
+142 KIGVSQIL

-155 EFNQDD
+155 QFEEED
-161 LDLLE
+161 LELLL

-177 GNIIVEQIE
+177 GNIIVEQVE

-215 ITTISTMLDC
+215 ISTISTMLDC

-268 SGKPVNIPHAYADL
+268 SGESVNIPHAYADL
-282 RFNPGFDKKTG
+282 RFNPAFDKQTG

-306 KEGKTIGVSQVLN
+306 KEGKAIGVSQVLN
-319 KKGGSFNAEDEK
+319 KRGGSFNAEDEK

-356 MNYSQSILSSMH
+356 MNYSQSILASMH
-368 DAVLTF
+368 DAVITF
-374 DENFVIKTCNPAG
+374 DENYVVKTCNPAG
-387 LKILKVPHEAAI
+387 LRILKVINESEI
-399 LEQEASALFNGP
+399 LEQPASAILSESNQ
-411 NEWLIKKLESVEE
+411 WLLDKIETIKEI
-424 TEEFLD
+424 EEFLD
-430 AEIQVEG
+430 HELVVDG
-437 ETLSVNITLSPLLG
+437 ETLSVNVTLTPLKGKASSGLG
-451 KNSSVGRLQKGSE
+451 DAKNSKG
-464 KKISPIKDP
+464 KANAA
-473 SVRYEITIGRE
+473 V
-484 IIGAMLMIEDIS
+484 IGAMLMIEDIS

-511 ELADQLMATGAEN
+511 ELADQLMASGGSN

-556 TVKLLNDYFTIMVDC
+556 TVKLLNEYFTIMVDC

-613 DLKTFNDKRASE
+613 DLKVFNNKRMNE
-625 GKMPID
+625 GKKPID

-678 LISEFTHKAV
+678 LISEFTYKAV
-688 KATYRTRPVDYVI
+688 KATYRTRQVDYVI

-720 ESYPNLVEALGLFN
+720 ESYPDLVEALGLFN
-734 DGYRSW
+734 DGYRCW
-740 NIGKWDQAIKLF
+740 NQGKWDQAIKLF
-752 NSVLKINPS
+752 QSVKKINEN
-761 DKAAQLYIDR
+761 DLAAQLYIDR

-781 GTWDGVWVMTSK
+781 GEWDGVWVMKTK

>member
-1 MQDNLPPKKDTPSHP
+1 MPTKTNSPEPK
-16 KSKRTARFSDMLLQV
+16 KRTARFSDMLLQV

-63 FLNDSATGEL
+63 FLNDSSTGEL

-86 RILNTKGVA
+86 RIMNSKGVA
-95 GWVFTNNKGAIIPD
+95 GWVFSHNEGAIIPD

-136 RTVSGE
+136 RTVNGE
-142 EIGVSQIL
+142 KIGVSQIL

-155 EFNQDD
+155 EFTQDD
-161 LDLLE
+161 LELLA

-177 GNIIVEQIE
+177 GNIIVEQVE

-197 VVSQVSSE
+197 VVSQVASE

-215 ITTISTMLDC
+215 ISTISTMLDC

-248 DEKSVIKFPNH
+248 DEKSIIRFPNH

-268 SGKPVNIPHAYADL
+268 SAKPVNIPHAYADL
-282 RFNPGFDKKTG
+282 RFNPSFDKQTG
-293 FFTRSILCMPVFN
+293 FFTRSILCMPVLN

-319 KKGGSFNAEDEK
+319 KRGGSFNQEDEK

-347 KLFDDVQSQ
+347 KLFDDVQNQ
-356 MNYSQSILSSMH
+356 KNYSESILSSMH
-368 DAVLTF
+368 DAVITI
-374 DENFVIKTCNPAG
+374 DENKMVRTCNPAG
-387 LKILKVPHEAAI
+387 MKVLKISNLIDVLNTSLIE
-399 LEQEASALFNGP
+399 LLGSENS
-411 NEWLIKKLESVEE
+411 WLTNKLESVDEQ
-424 TEEFLD
+424 EEFLD
-430 AEIQVEG
+430 ATLLIQG
-437 ETLSVNITLSPLLG
+437 DKLSVNVSTTPLIG
-451 KNSSVGRLQKGSE
+451 QKNESMGVM
-464 KKISPIKDP
+464 I
-473 SVRYEITIGRE
+473 
-484 IIGAMLMIEDIS
+484 MIEDIS

-511 ELADQLMATGAEN
+511 ELADQLMSAGES
-524 EDIMGGKQSVGTVL
+524 DDVMGGKQSTASVL

-581 FIGDAMMCIFGTPV
+581 FIGDAMMCIFGTPI
-595 PHDDDP
+595 PHEDDP

-613 DLKTFNDKRASE
+613 DLKVFNEKRAAE

-631 HGMGI
+631 HGMGV

-678 LISEFTHKAV
+678 LISEFTYKAV
-688 KATYRTRPVDYVI
+688 KATYRTRQVDYVI

-707 PVGVY
+707 PVGVF

-720 ESYPNLVEALGLFN
+720 NSYPNMIEALGNFN
-734 DGYRSW
+734 DGYRAW
-740 NIGKWDQAIKLF
+740 NDGKWDQAIKLF
-752 NSVLKINPS
+752 NSVKKINPE
-761 DKAAQLYIDR
+761 DKAAQLYLDR
-771 CNHMKKNPPK
+771 CDYMKKNPPK
-781 GTWDGVWVMTSK
+781 KEWDGVWVMTSK

>member
-1 MQDNLPPKKDTPSHP
+1 MADKKDNQN
-16 KSKRTARFSDMLLQV
+16 KSKRTSRFSDMLLQV
-31 TTDLAKTKSLDEA
+31 TNDLAKTKSLDEA

-63 FLNDSATGEL
+63 FLNDASTGEL
-73 YSRIAQGSFRREI
+73 YSRIAQGNFRREI

-95 GWVFTNNKGAIIPD
+95 GWVFSKNQGVIIHD
-109 AYKDDRFNK
+109 AYKDERFNK

-142 EIGVSQIL
+142 KIGVSQIL
-150 NKIDG
+150 NKVDC
-155 EFNQDD
+155 EFEQED

-248 DEKSVIKFPNH
+248 DEKSTIRIPNH
-259 LGIAGTVFT
+259 LGISGTVFT
-268 SGKPVNIPHAYADL
+268 SGKAVNIPHAYADL
-282 RFNPGFDKKTG
+282 RFNPSFDKQTG
-293 FFTRSILCMPVFN
+293 FFTRSILCMPVFS
-306 KEGKTIGVSQVLN
+306 KAGKAIGVSQVLN
-319 KKGGSFNAEDEK
+319 KRGGAFNAEDEK

-368 DAVLTF
+368 DAVLTL
-374 DENFVIKTCNPAG
+374 DENGVIKTCNPAG
-387 LKILKVPHEAAI
+387 LRILKIPHEAAV
-399 LEQEASALFNGP
+399 LEQQASLLFGGP
-411 NEWLIKKLESVEE
+411 NEWLLKKLDAVNEN
-424 TEEFLD
+424 EEFLD
-430 AEIQVEG
+430 AELQIEG
-437 ETLSVNITLSPLLG
+437 ETLSVNISLTPLLG
-451 KNSSVGRLQKGSE
+451 K
-464 KKISPIKDP
+464 IKSKDEGEGDTGGEGILTSKP
-473 SVRYEITIGRE
+473 N

-511 ELADQLMATGAEN
+511 ELADQLMTEDGNN
-524 EDIMGGKQSVGTVL
+524 EDVMGGKQSVGTVL

-613 DLKTFNDKRASE
+613 DLKIFNDKRAME

-678 LISEFTHKAV
+678 LISEFTYKAV
-688 KATYRTRPVDYVI
+688 KATYRTRQVDYVI

-712 EVLDFHDD
+712 EVLDFHDE

-734 DGYRSW
+734 DGYRTW
-740 NIGKWDQAIKLF
+740 NQGKWDQAIKLF
-752 NSVLKINPS
+752 NSVKKINPD
-761 DKAAQLYIDR
+761 DKSAQLYIDR

>member
-1 MQDNLPPKKDTPSHP
+1 MEDKKQSDKGPS

-44 LETLVKITTS
+44 LDTLVKITTT

-63 FLNDSATGEL
+63 FLNDPATGEL
-73 YSRIAQGSFRREI
+73 YSRIAQGNFKREI

-95 GWVFTNNKGAIIPD
+95 GWVFTKNEGVIIHD
-109 AYKDDRFNK
+109 AYKDERFNK

-150 NKIDG
+150 NKVEG
-155 EFNQDD
+155 EFEQED

-197 VVSQVSSE
+197 VVSQE

-248 DEKSVIKFPNH
+248 DEKSVIRFPNH

-282 RFNPGFDKKTG
+282 RFNPGFDKQTG

-319 KKGGSFNAEDEK
+319 KRGGSFNAEDEK

-347 KLFDDVQSQ
+347 KLFDDVQNQ
-356 MNYSQSILSSMH
+356 KNYSESILASMH
-368 DAVLTF
+368 DAVLTL
-374 DENFVIKTCNPAG
+374 DENSVIKTCNSAG
-387 LKILKVPHEAAI
+387 LRILKVPVLSEI
-399 LEQEASALFNGP
+399 LEQNAGEIFGDKND
-411 NEWLIKKLESVEE
+411 WLLQKLESIEE
-424 TEEFLD
+424 PEEFLD
-430 AEIQVEG
+430 AELSLED
-437 ETLSVNITLSPLLG
+437 ETLSVNVSLMPLIGQKKETLG
-451 KNSSVGRLQKGSE
+451 N
-464 KKISPIKDP
+464 
-473 SVRYEITIGRE
+473 
-484 IIGAMLMIEDIS
+484 MLMIEDIS

-511 ELADQLMATGAEN
+511 ELADQLMAAGDSD
-524 EDIMGGKQSVGTVL
+524 DIMGGKQSVGTVL

-556 TVKLLNDYFTIMVDC
+556 TVKLLNEYFTIMVDC

-613 DLKTFNDKRASE
+613 DLNVFNDKRSSE

-688 KATYRTRPVDYVI
+688 KATYRTRQVDYVI

-707 PVGVY
+707 PVGVH

-720 ESYPNLVEALGLFN
+720 KSYPNLVEALGLFN

-740 NIGKWDQAIKLF
+740 TDGKWDQAIKLF
-752 NSVLKINPS
+752 KEVKKINVN
-761 DKAAQLYIDR
+761 DKAAQLYLDR
-771 CNHMKKNPPK
+771 CDHMKKNPPK
-781 GTWDGVWVMTSK
+781 DEWNGVWVMTTK

>member
-1 MQDNLPPKKDTPSHP
+1 M
-16 KSKRTARFSDMLLQV
+16 
-31 TTDLAKTKSLDEA
+31 
-44 LETLVKITTS
+44 
-54 TIGAERGTI
+54 
-63 FLNDSATGEL
+63 
-73 YSRIAQGSFRREI
+73 
-86 RILNTKGVA
+86 
-95 GWVFTNNKGAIIPD
+95 
-109 AYKDDRFNK
+109 
-118 AVDVRTGFRTK
+118 RTGFRTK

-136 RTVSGE
+136 RTVNGE

-155 EFNQDD
+155 EFDQND
-161 LDLLE
+161 LDMLE

-248 DEKSVIKFPNH
+248 DEKSTIRIPNH
-259 LGIAGTVFT
+259 LGISGAVFT
-268 SGKPVNIPHAYADL
+268 SGKAVNIPHAYADL
-282 RFNPGFDKKTG
+282 RFNPSFDKQTG
-293 FFTRSILCMPVFN
+293 FFTRSILCMPVFS
-306 KEGKTIGVSQVLN
+306 KAGKTIGVSQVLN
-319 KKGGSFNAEDEK
+319 KRGGSFNAEDEK

-374 DENFVIKTCNPAG
+374 DEQGVVKTCNPAG
-387 LKILKVPHEAAI
+387 LRILKVPHEAAI
-399 LEQEASALFNGP
+399 LEQQASSLFGGP
-411 NEWLIKKLESVEE
+411 NEWLLQKLEAVHEN
-424 TEEFLD
+424 EEFLD
-430 AEIQVEG
+430 AELQVEG
-437 ETLSVNITLSPLLG
+437 ETLSVNVTLTPLLG
-451 KNSSVGRLQKGSE
+451 KSE
-464 KKISPIKDP
+464 KRRDVDSSPRDN
-473 SVRYEITIGRE
+473 

-511 ELADQLMATGAEN
+511 ELADQLMTADGN
-524 EDIMGGKQSVGTVL
+524 DSDIMGGKQSVGTVL

-613 DLKTFNDKRASE
+613 DLKVFNDKRSTE

-678 LISEFTHKAV
+678 LISEFTYNAV
-688 KATYRTRPVDYVI
+688 KATYRTRQVDYVI

-740 NIGKWDQAIKLF
+740 NDGKWDQATKLF
-752 NSVLKINPS
+752 NSVKKINPD

-771 CNHMKKNPPK
+771 CAHMKKNPPK
-781 GTWDGVWVMTSK
+781 GNWDGVWVMTSK

>member
-1 MQDNLPPKKDTPSHP
+1 MENKQKPEKKRAS
-16 KSKRTARFSDMLLQV
+16 RFSEMLLQV
-31 TTDLAKTKSLDEA
+31 TNDLAKTKSLDEA
-44 LETLVKITTS
+44 LETLVKITTG

-63 FLNDSATGEL
+63 FLNDASTGEL
-73 YSRIAQGSFRREI
+73 YSRIAQGNFRREI
-86 RILNTKGVA
+86 RILNNKGVA
-95 GWVFTNNKGAIIPD
+95 GWVFTRNEGTIIQD

-142 EIGVSQIL
+142 KIGVSQIL
-150 NKIDG
+150 NKVDG
-155 EFNQDD
+155 KFDDDD
-161 LDLLE
+161 LELLQ

-177 GNIIVEQIE
+177 GNIIVEQVE

-215 ITTISTMLDC
+215 ISTISTMLDC

-248 DEKSVIKFPNH
+248 DEKSVIRFPNH

-268 SGKPVNIPHAYADL
+268 SAKPVNIPHAYADL
-282 RFNPGFDKKTG
+282 RFNPSFDKQTG
-293 FFTRSILCMPVFN
+293 FFTRSILCMPVLN

-319 KKGGSFNAEDEK
+319 KRGGSFNEEDEK

-347 KLFDDVQSQ
+347 KLFDDVQNQ
-356 MNYSQSILSSMH
+356 KNYSESILSSMH
-368 DAVLTF
+368 DAVLTI
-374 DENFVIKTCNPAG
+374 DENKLVKTCNPAG
-387 LKILKVPHEAAI
+387 LKILKISSLNEI
-399 LEQEASALFNGP
+399 LETSFFEKIGQEN
-411 NEWLIKKLESVEE
+411 NWLIAKLESVEE
-424 TEEFLD
+424 QEEFLD
-430 AEIQVEG
+430 ASLIVQG
-437 ETLSVNITLSPLLG
+437 EKLSVNISITPLLG
-451 KNSSVGRLQKGSE
+451 QKEENLGSM
-464 KKISPIKDP
+464 I
-473 SVRYEITIGRE
+473 
-484 IIGAMLMIEDIS
+484 MIEDIS

-511 ELADQLMATGAEN
+511 ELADQLLNEGEN
-524 EDIMGGKQSVGTVL
+524 ADIMGGKQSIGSVL

-556 TVKLLNDYFTIMVDC
+556 TVKLLNEYFSIMVDC

-613 DLKTFNDKRASE
+613 DLKSFNDKRSAE

-688 KATYRTRPVDYVI
+688 KATYRTRQVDYVI

-707 PVGVY
+707 PVGIH

-720 ESYPNLVEALGLFN
+720 DSYPNMIDALGHFN
-734 DGYRSW
+734 DGYRAW
-740 NIGKWDQAIKLF
+740 NDGKWDQAIKLF
-752 NSVLKINPS
+752 KNVQKINPN
-761 DKAAQLYIDR
+761 DVAAKLYLER
-771 CNHMKKNPPK
+771 CDHMKKNPPK
-781 GTWDGVWVMTSK
+781 EEWDGVWVMTTK

>member
-1 MQDNLPPKKDTPSHP
+1 
-16 KSKRTARFSDMLLQV
+16 MLLQV

-44 LETLVKITTS
+44 LEVLVKITTS

-63 FLNDSATGEL
+63 FLNDPATGEL
-73 YSRIAQGSFRREI
+73 YSRIAQGNFRREI

-95 GWVFTNNKGAIIPD
+95 GWAFTKNEGVIIHD
-109 AYKDDRFNK
+109 AYKDERFNK

-136 RTVSGE
+136 RTVNGE

-155 EFNQDD
+155 EFDQDD
-161 LDLLE
+161 LDMLE

-248 DEKSVIKFPNH
+248 DEKSTIRIPNH
-259 LGIAGTVFT
+259 LGISGTVFT
-268 SGKPVNIPHAYADL
+268 SGKAVNIPHAYADL
-282 RFNPGFDKKTG
+282 RFNPSFDKQTG
-293 FFTRSILCMPVFN
+293 FFTRSILCMPVFS
-306 KEGKTIGVSQVLN
+306 KAGKTIGVSQVLN
-319 KKGGSFNAEDEK
+319 KRGGSFNAEDEK

-374 DENFVIKTCNPAG
+374 DEHGTVKTCNPAG
-387 LKILKVPHEAAI
+387 LRILKIPHESAI
-399 LEQEASALFNGP
+399 LEQSASSLLGGP
-411 NEWLIKKLESVEE
+411 NEWLLHKLEAVQEN
-424 TEEFLD
+424 EEFLD
-430 AEIQVEG
+430 AELQIEV
-437 ETLSVNITLSPLLG
+437 ETLSVNVTLTPLLG
-451 KNSSVGRLQKGSE
+451 KSE
-464 KKISPIKDP
+464 KRKPENPDGDSGLSSKPN
-473 SVRYEITIGRE
+473 

-511 ELADQLMATGAEN
+511 ELADQLMTAGGDDS
-524 EDIMGGKQSVGTVL
+524 DIMGGKQSVGTVL

-595 PHDDDP
+595 PHEDDP

-613 DLKTFNDKRASE
+613 DLKVFNDKRSTE

-678 LISEFTHKAV
+678 LISEFTYKAV
-688 KATYRTRPVDYVI
+688 KATYRTRQVDYVI

-740 NIGKWDQAIKLF
+740 NDGKWDQATKIF
-752 NSVLKINPS
+752 NSVKKINPN
-761 DKAAQLYIDR
+761 DKAAQLYLDR
-771 CNHMKKNPPK
+771 CSHMKKNPPK
-781 GTWDGVWVMTSK
+781 GDWDGVWVMTSK

>member
-1 MQDNLPPKKDTPSHP
+1 MPTKANSPETK
-16 KSKRTARFSDMLLQV
+16 KRTAGFSDMLLQV

-63 FLNDSATGEL
+63 FLNDSSTGEL

-86 RILNTKGVA
+86 RIMNSKGVA
-95 GWVFTNNKGAIIPD
+95 GWVFSHNEGAIIPD

-136 RTVSGE
+136 RTVNGE
-142 EIGVSQIL
+142 KIGVSQIL

-155 EFNQDD
+155 EFTQDD
-161 LDLLE
+161 LELLE

-177 GNIIVEQIE
+177 GNIIVEQVE

-197 VVSQVSSE
+197 VVSQVASE

-215 ITTISTMLDC
+215 ISTISTMLDC

-248 DEKSVIKFPNH
+248 DEKSIIRFPNH

-268 SGKPVNIPHAYADL
+268 SAKPVNIPHAYADL
-282 RFNPGFDKKTG
+282 RFNPSFDKQTG
-293 FFTRSILCMPVFN
+293 FFTRSILCMPVLN

-319 KKGGSFNAEDEK
+319 KRGGSFNQEDEK

-347 KLFDDVQSQ
+347 KLFDDVQNQ
-356 MNYSQSILSSMH
+356 KNYSESILSSMH
-368 DAVLTF
+368 DAVITI
-374 DENFVIKTCNPAG
+374 DENKMIRTCNPAG
-387 LKILKVPHEAAI
+387 LKVLKI
-399 LEQEASALFNGP
+399 P
-411 NEWLIKKLESVEE
+411 NLTDVLNTSLIDLLGSENSWLTNKLESVDEQ
-424 TEEFLD
+424 EEFLD
-430 AEIQVEG
+430 ATLLIQG
-437 ETLSVNITLSPLLG
+437 EKLSVNVSTTPLIG
-451 KNSSVGRLQKGSE
+451 QKNESMGVM
-464 KKISPIKDP
+464 I
-473 SVRYEITIGRE
+473 
-484 IIGAMLMIEDIS
+484 MIEDIS

-511 ELADQLMATGAEN
+511 ELADQLMNAGES
-524 EDIMGGKQSVGTVL
+524 DDVMGGKQSTASVL

-581 FIGDAMMCIFGTPV
+581 FIGDAMMCIFGTPI
-595 PHDDDP
+595 PHEDDP

-613 DLKTFNDKRASE
+613 DLKVFNDKRAAE

-631 HGMGI
+631 HGMGV

-678 LISEFTHKAV
+678 LISEFTYKAV
-688 KATYRTRPVDYVI
+688 KATYRTRQVDYVI

-707 PVGVY
+707 PVGVF

-720 ESYPNLVEALGLFN
+720 DSYPNMIEALGNFN
-734 DGYRSW
+734 DGYRAW
-740 NIGKWDQAIKLF
+740 NDGKWDQAIKLF
-752 NSVLKINPS
+752 NSVKKINPE
-761 DKAAQLYIDR
+761 DKAAQLYLDR
-771 CNHMKKNPPK
+771 CDYMKKNPPK
-781 GTWDGVWVMTSK
+781 KDWDGVWVMTSK

>member
-1 MQDNLPPKKDTPSHP
+1 MET
-16 KSKRTARFSDMLLQV
+16 KSKAEKDSDRAARVKRTERFAKMLLQV
-31 TTDLAKTKSLDEA
+31 TNDLAQTNSLDEA
-44 LETLVKITTS
+44 LETLVNITTS
-54 TIGAERGTI
+54 SIGAERGTI
-63 FLNDSATGEL
+63 FLNDEATGEL
-73 YSRIAQGSFRREI
+73 YSRVAQGNFRREI

-95 GWVFTNNKGAIIPD
+95 GWAFSHDQGVIIHD
-109 AYKDDRFNK
+109 AYKDERFNK

-136 RTVSGE
+136 RTVRGDK
-142 EIGVSQIL
+142 IGVSQIL
-150 NKIDG
+150 NKIDSQ
-155 EFNQDD
+155 FSQDD

-215 ITTISTMLDC
+215 ISTISKMLDC

-248 DEKSVIKFPNH
+248 DEKSVIRFPNH
-259 LGIAGTVFT
+259 MGIAGTVF
-268 SGKPVNIPHAYADL
+268 SSAKPVNIPHAYADL
-282 RFNPGFDKKTG
+282 RFNPGFDKQTG
-293 FFTRSILCMPVFN
+293 FFTRSMLCMPVLN

-319 KKGGSFNAEDEK
+319 KRGGSFNSEDEK

-347 KLFDDVQSQ
+347 KLFADVQTQ
-356 MNYSQSILSSMH
+356 QNYSESILSSMH
-368 DAVLTF
+368 DAVITLD
-374 DENFVIKTCNPAG
+374 DEGIIKTCNLSG
-387 LKILKVPHEAAI
+387 MRIFKVPI
-399 LEQEASALFNGP
+399 LADVIGKTADDFFTGSNDWMAE
-411 NEWLIKKLESVEE
+411 KLKGV
-424 TEEFLD
+424 TEKDEYLD
-430 AEIQVEG
+430 AELQVDG
-437 ETLSVNITLSPLLG
+437 ETLSVNVSIMPLLG
-451 KNSSVGRLQKGSE
+451 E
-464 KKISPIKDP
+464 KKE
-473 SVRYEITIGRE
+473 VL
-484 IIGAMLMIEDIS
+484 GAMVMIEDIS

-511 ELADQLMATGAEN
+511 ELADQLMEAG
-524 EDIMGGKQSVGTVL
+524 DSDDFLGGKQSVGSVL

-556 TVKLLNDYFTIMVDC
+556 TVKLLNEYFTIMVDC

-613 DLKTFNDKRASE
+613 DLKVYNDQRAAE
-625 GKMPID
+625 GKLPID

-678 LISEFTHKAV
+678 LISEFTLRAV
-688 KATYRTRPVDYVI
+688 KATYRTRQVDYVI

-712 EVLDFHDD
+712 EVLDYHDD
-720 ESYPNLVEALGLFN
+720 ESYPNLVDALGIFN
-734 DGYRSW
+734 DGHRCW
-740 NIGKWDQAIKLF
+740 NEGKWDQSTKLF
-752 NSVLKINPS
+752 KDVLKINPD

-771 CNHMKKNPPK
+771 CVHMKKNPPK
-781 GTWDGVWVMTSK
+781 GDWDGVWVMTTK

>member
-1 MQDNLPPKKDTPSHP
+1 MEDKKQTDS
-16 KSKRTARFSDMLLQV
+16 KSDGGSNSKRTARFSEMLLQV

-44 LETLVKITTS
+44 LEVLVKITTS

-63 FLNDSATGEL
+63 FLNDPATGEL
-73 YSRIAQGSFRREI
+73 YSRIAQGNFRREI

-95 GWVFTNNKGAIIPD
+95 GWAFTKNEGVIIHD
-109 AYKDDRFNK
+109 AYKDERFNK

-136 RTVSGE
+136 RTVNGE

-155 EFNQDD
+155 EFDQDD
-161 LDLLE
+161 LDMLE

-248 DEKSVIKFPNH
+248 DEKSTIRIPNH
-259 LGIAGTVFT
+259 LGISGAVFT
-268 SGKPVNIPHAYADL
+268 SGKAVNIPHAYADL
-282 RFNPGFDKKTG
+282 RFNPSFDKQTG
-293 FFTRSILCMPVFN
+293 FFTRSILCMPVFS
-306 KEGKTIGVSQVLN
+306 KAGKTIGVSQVLN
-319 KKGGSFNAEDEK
+319 KRGGSFNAEDEK

-356 MNYSQSILSSMH
+356 MNYSQSILSSMA

-374 DENFVIKTCNPAG
+374 DEEGVVKTCNPAG
-387 LKILKVPHEAAI
+387 LRILKIPHEAAI
-399 LEQEASALFNGP
+399 LEQQASSLFGGS
-411 NEWLIKKLESVEE
+411 NEWLLQKLEAVHEN
-424 TEEFLD
+424 EEFLD
-430 AEIQVEG
+430 AELQVEG
-437 ETLSVNITLSPLLG
+437 ETLSVNITLTPLLG
-451 KNSSVGRLQKGSE
+451 NSE
-464 KKISPIKDP
+464 KRSDVDSAPKDN
-473 SVRYEITIGRE
+473 

-511 ELADQLMATGAEN
+511 ELADQLMSAGGNDA
-524 EDIMGGKQSVGTVL
+524 DIMGGKQSVGTVL

-613 DLKTFNDKRASE
+613 DLKIFNEKRSTE

-678 LISEFTHKAV
+678 LISQFTYNAV
-688 KATYRTRPVDYVI
+688 KATYRTRQVDYVI

-740 NIGKWDQAIKLF
+740 NEGKWDQATKLF
-752 NSVLKINPS
+752 NSVKKINPD

-771 CNHMKKNPPK
+771 CTHMKKNPPK
-781 GTWDGVWVMTSK
+781 GNWDGVWVMTSK

>member
-1 MQDNLPPKKDTPSHP
+1 MEDKKKSDSKSAEGP
-16 KSKRTARFSDMLLQV
+16 KSKRTSRFSDMLLQV

-63 FLNDSATGEL
+63 FLNDPATGEL
-73 YSRIAQGSFRREI
+73 YSRIAQGNFRREI

-95 GWVFTNNKGAIIPD
+95 GWAFTKNEGVIIHD
-109 AYKDDRFNK
+109 AYKDERFNK

-155 EFNQDD
+155 EFEQDD
-161 LDLLE
+161 LDMLE

-248 DEKSVIKFPNH
+248 DEKSTIRIPNH
-259 LGIAGTVFT
+259 LGISGTVFT
-268 SGKPVNIPHAYADL
+268 SGKAVNIPHAYADL
-282 RFNPGFDKKTG
+282 RFNPSFDKQTG
-293 FFTRSILCMPVFN
+293 FFTRSILCMPVFS
-306 KEGKTIGVSQVLN
+306 KAGKTIGVSQVLN
-319 KKGGSFNAEDEK
+319 KRGGSFNAEDEK

-374 DENFVIKTCNPAG
+374 DENGVVKTCNPAG
-387 LKILKVPHEAAI
+387 LRILKIPHEAAI
-399 LEQEASALFNGP
+399 LEKSASSLLSGP
-411 NEWLIKKLESVEE
+411 NEWLLNKLEAVQEN
-424 TEEFLD
+424 EEFLD
-430 AEIQVEG
+430 AELQIEG
-437 ETLSVNITLSPLLG
+437 ETLSVNITLTPLMGNTDRITGGDQSG
-451 KNSSVGRLQKGSE
+451 KSDQK
-464 KKISPIKDP
+464 IM
-473 SVRYEITIGRE
+473 
-484 IIGAMLMIEDIS
+484 GAMLMIEDIS

-511 ELADQLMATGAEN
+511 ELADQLMTTGGGD

-595 PHDDDP
+595 PHEDDP

-613 DLKTFNDKRASE
+613 DLKVFNDKRSSE
-625 GKMPID
+625 GKMAID

-678 LISEFTHKAV
+678 LISEFTYKAV
-688 KATYRTRPVDYVI
+688 KATYRTRQVDYVI

-707 PVGVY
+707 PVGVF

-720 ESYPNLVEALGLFN
+720 DSYPGLVEALGLFN

-740 NIGKWDQAIKLF
+740 NEGKWDQATKLF
-752 NSVLKINPS
+752 NSVKKINPN

-771 CNHMKKNPPK
+771 CSHMKKNPPK
-781 GTWDGVWVMTSK
+781 GEWDGVWVMTSK